1 MVNVSGKGGRVY
13 FCWRRNN
20 CPSPKKNRLMQVV
33 GFFLLFVLEVWLQPI
48 INRCL
53 CAIWLPFKAV
63 LKNEPGLSGFGW
75 VIIALIQCVLL
86 VVHVS
91 LWYAFHTLFREEI
104 SLPCCSEEERL
115 PLISMALPH
124 PLIKQ
129 HYRKIFSWQFYH
141 CVEMCGHDL
150 MLCCVITICGWQQ
163 RELVWSHSAI
173 NRDPSLPDS

>member
-1 MVNVSGKGGRVY
+1 MFQEKGDGFTSVEDEITA
-13 FCWRRNN
+13 FL
-20 CPSPKKNRLMQVV
+20 PKKTGWCRLWD
-33 GFFLLFVLEVWLQPI
+33 FFSLFVLEVWLQPI

-75 VIIALIQCVLL
+75 VIIALIQCFLL

-129 HYRKIFSWQFYH
+129 HYRKIFFLTVLSLCRDVWTWSH
-141 CVEMCGHDL
+141 V
-150 MLCCVITICGWQQ
+150 MLCNNNMATERVSVVSQC
-163 RELVWSHSAI
+163 
-173 NRDPSLPDS
+173 N